1 MRQKLIV
8 LAVGALVA
16 SLLALPATAG
26 PGRPG
31 GKHAVPAA
39 CKQAATDAAKTFHQ
53 SQRDTAKAF
62 HQKQKA
68 DRAAFRHQTPRPTR
82 DQFKAFVAQQ
92 HADLKTFVQGL
103 RSANKTF
110 RQSQLASLK
119 SCAG

>member
-39 CKQAATDAAKTFHQ
+39 CKQAAVDAAKTFHQ
-53 SQRDTAKAF
+53 TQKAAAKAF
-62 HQKQKA
+62 HQKLKA

-92 HADLKTFVQGL
+92 HVDLKAFKQGQ
-103 RSANKTF
+103 RSENKTF
-110 RQSQLASLK
+110 RQGQLASLK